1 MTAAKTN
8 GTAPKGLHAK
18 LAEVMGE
25 VDRIPKKGT
34 APAAMGGFKFVQV
47 GDAADVIRKALAAVK
62 VSMLPTAI
70 ELLGESEHETSTKKV
85 MTTLLVRQTWTLTD
99 GETGETATI
108 QSIGAGADTGDKAAP
123 KAMTAGMKYA
133 ILTGFL
139 MSTGDDPE
147 TADTSDRQVRVTNAE
162 GETLTLIG
170 IDTVSGIIKKGD
182 DQRYQCEWRDMPDG
196 AHVIG
201 FALKRNGDKDF
212 PQVGIMGEVA
222 ATLYAS
228 GDFPLGPEL
237 IGQKVTMKGRFY
249 AVRQTGRSVYT
260 RVIVGQGSGDFLET
274 DDWRFPALLPDA
286 TETAV
291 AEAEHAEAAPEPLW
305 DGLTDEEKAL
315 IAEGAPG

>member
-25 VDRIPKKGT
+25 VERIPKNGT

-47 GDAADVIRKALAAVK
+47 GDAADVIRKALGAQK

-147 TADTSDRQVRVTNAE
+147 TADTSDRQVTSGA
-162 GETLTLIG
+162 ETLEMLGNQKNTG
-170 IDTVSGIIKKGD
+170 VVKKGGA
-182 DQRYQCEWRDMPDG
+182 QQYQAEWREEPDG
-196 AHVIG
+196 TYAIG
-201 FALKRNGDKDF
+201 FRLQLDGDDKDI
-212 PQVGIMGEVA
+212 PQVVVKGDIGKALYLATSGNGA
-222 ATLYAS
+222 ALVNQRIT
-228 GDFPLGPEL
+228 
-237 IGQKVTMKGRFY
+237 VKGKLWF
-249 AVRQTGRSVYT
+249 VRQTGRTSFY
-260 RVIVGQGSGDFLET
+260 RLVIGDH
-274 DDWRFPALLPDA
+274 PDSDYI
-286 TETAV
+286 ETADV
-291 AEAEHAEAAPEPLW
+291 RIPAKIDAPAGEEAEPSVPEAPSLSLPFDAAESARLDAEEAA
-305 DGLTDEEKAL
+305 ASV
-315 IAEGAPG
+315 